1 MNYKET
7 YNENL
12 EKYNENLEK
21 YNEDKA
27 IIEKYIRKLK
37 TIGTSIKIEYNGD
50 KQWYNKTPWI
60 ITEFNS
66 VSKDLRIEPP
76 RLKYNTI
83 MLDSNLSIDLFLIN
97 NPGTKLSLD
106 FSNMSLEKLDI
117 TNGDDMRFSLRK
129 EIDLLF
135 RCYEISFGHDNFEL
149 SIDIEKISGLVKELI
164 KEAGSNI
171 VASMSLLVSWIQ
183 LKIYVDSESLLDQEQ
198 IANFNAYE
206 ESVRLKYSIVG
217 SVYVKMRS
225 IDIFTESSSHCIV
238 YLINELFRVFQGASL
253 IINNSSLTFNVSTL
267 DEINDITESLEDLL
281 NGIIIRDRGEVID
294 VDDTFSV
301 YSA

>member
-1 MNYKET
+1 
-7 YNENL
+7 
-12 EKYNENLEK
+12 
-21 YNEDKA
+21 
-27 IIEKYIRKLK
+27 
-37 TIGTSIKIEYNGD
+37 
-50 KQWYNKTPWI
+50 
-60 ITEFNS
+60 
-66 VSKDLRIEPP
+66 
-76 RLKYNTI
+76 
-83 MLDSNLSIDLFLIN
+83 
-97 NPGTKLSLD
+97 
-106 FSNMSLEKLDI
+106 
-117 TNGDDMRFSLRK
+117 
-129 EIDLLF
+129 
-135 RCYEISFGHDNFEL
+135 
-149 SIDIEKISGLVKELI
+149 
-164 KEAGSNI
+164 
-171 VASMSLLVSWIQ
+171 
-183 LKIYVDSESLLDQEQ
+183 VDSESLLDQEQ